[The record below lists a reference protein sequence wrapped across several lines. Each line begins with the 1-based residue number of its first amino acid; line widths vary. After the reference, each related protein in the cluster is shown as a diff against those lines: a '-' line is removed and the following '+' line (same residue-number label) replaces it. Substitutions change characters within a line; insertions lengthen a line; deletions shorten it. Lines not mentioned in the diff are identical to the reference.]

1 LRQVTYLNNRIE
13 QDHRFIKRLTNPGMG
28 FFSFATAERTLQG
41 YEFMNMVRKGQL
53 RGVGKGDIL
62 SQVAFIS
69 HLFAV
74 AA

>member
-1 LRQVTYLNNRIE
+1 MGPHPYGDEE
-13 QDHRFIKRLTNPGMG
+13 QRGHP
-28 FFSFATAERTLQG
+28 LQRS
-41 YEFMNMVRKGQL
+41 VLQKKI

-62 SQVAFIS
+62 SQAAFIS